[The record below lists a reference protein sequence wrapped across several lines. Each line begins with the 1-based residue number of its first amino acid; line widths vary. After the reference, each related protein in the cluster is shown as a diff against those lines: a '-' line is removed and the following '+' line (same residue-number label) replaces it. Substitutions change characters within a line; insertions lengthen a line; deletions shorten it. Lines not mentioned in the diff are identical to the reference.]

1 MTEDNYSEKR
11 KVARFS
17 ISIPLQYAKFGVNKF
32 VSSCTFDIS
41 ANGLS
46 LITSE
51 ELAPNAPLSICLKM
65 PDNNQ
70 EIPLEVKVVW
80 SKSVSPGQYMY
91 GLRLINS
98 ALKPI
103 ELVLRTIQ
111 SRL

>member
-11 KVARFS
+11 KFSRFS
-17 ISIPLQYAKFGVNKF
+17 VSIPLQYVKLGINKL
-32 VSSCTFDIS
+32 VDSCTFDIS

-51 ELAPNAPLSICLKM
+51 EFSVSAPLNIFLKM

-70 EIPLEVKVVW
+70 EIPLEAEVVW
-80 SKSVSPGQYMY
+80 SKPVGPAQYLY
-91 GLRLINS
+91 GLRLKNTAI
-98 ALKPI
+98 KPI
-103 ELVLRTIQ
+103 ALVLRTIL